1 MGWKNNPPDTTIMEK
16 SDVNKSARIKKFAP
30 PGSKAKRLQLQQ
42 LVPYQV
48 TTGLDSKHVKTCPSP
63 LGALIEYV
71 AYKAGAQPDRILKH
85 LVDLDKDMIKKDKT
99 SQIYVD
105 MVTVTPQVAY
115 DCIMEKPLGYDNFKK
130 AITTTTSSSRS
141 IRTNNNNDTHH
152 F

>member
-85 LVDLDKDMIKKDKT
+85 LVDLDKDMI
-99 SQIYVD
+99 
-105 MVTVTPQVAY
+105 TVTPQVAY